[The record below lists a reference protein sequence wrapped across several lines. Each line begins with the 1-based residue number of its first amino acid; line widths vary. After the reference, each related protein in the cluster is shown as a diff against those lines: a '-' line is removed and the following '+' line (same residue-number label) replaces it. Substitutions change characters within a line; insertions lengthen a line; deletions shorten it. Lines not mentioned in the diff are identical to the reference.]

1 MPHMVQRSK
10 AATLRPLAASFL
22 ALALLAAAGGAQAH
36 SRPHEH
42 GVASIDVAVDGAQ
55 LTVLLNMPLDGLL
68 GFERPPRNDRER
80 HAADAALALLR
91 DGARMF
97 GPEAAAQCT
106 LQSVEIDAP
115 VLAPGAKAQGD
126 HAELDATT
134 VFRCAQP
141 AALSRLK
148 LGMFDAFPRLK
159 RVDVQVAGP
168 QGQRK
173 LTLRR
178 PAQDVPLGR

>member
-1 MPHMVQRSK
+1 MSHMVQRSK

-42 GVASIDVAVDGAQ
+42 GVASLDVAVDGAQ

-80 HAADAALALLR
+80 QAADAALALLR

-106 LQSVEIDAP
+106 LQSV
-115 VLAPGAKAQGD
+115 V
-126 HAELDATT
+126 
-134 VFRCAQP
+134 
-141 AALSRLK
+141 
-148 LGMFDAFPRLK
+148 
-159 RVDVQVAGP
+159 
-168 QGQRK
+168 
-173 LTLRR
+173 LRR
-178 PAQDVPLGR
+178 RETYRPRAITPSLMPPPCSAAPSPPPCRG